1 MNRLLLLSGV
11 LMAAVCFKVDV
22 QAQETEGSVRDV
34 EHGKQVYDK
43 WCAPCHGPG
52 LGLPGFGLLP
62 GTQQLG
68 IKYRG
73 TDVPAVLDQRTDL
86 VPELIEVMVRQGI
99 SFMPQ
104 FRKTE
109 VSDEDLDALS
119 AYLTRN
125 NPERR

>member
-1 MNRLLLLSGV
+1 MMSRLLLSAV
-11 LMAAVCFKVDV
+11 AIAACLCVAAH
-22 QAQETEGSVRDV
+22 AQEPEASTAGLERG
-34 EHGKQVYDK
+34 EQVYDQ

-52 LGLPGFGLLP
+52 LGLPGFDGLP
-62 GTQQLG
+62 GTQQLR

-73 TDVPAVLDQRTDL
+73 TDVPAVLDQRNDL
-86 VPELIEVMVRQGI
+86 VPEFIEVIVRQGI

-109 VSDEDLDALS
+109 VSDADLEALT

-125 NPERR
+125 NPENQ